1 MNYPKMLYKGNQKEY
16 QHIIAENAAQEEL
29 LIDEGWKDFAD
40 IPELD
45 DLHSPDMKNVDGT
58 EHFISAEQFDK
69 VAEDLVQKELQL
81 NVART
86 ERDEFKAEID
96 RLKGVIAAGSAE
108 NAGLREQLAAL
119 QQPTSTGAAAGD
131 LSTLTTEQLRE
142 MVTAQGKTFKQRDS
156 KPELIAILE
165 S

>member
-16 QHIIAENAAQEEL
+16 QHIIAENATQEEL
-29 LIDEGWKDFAD
+29 LIDEGWKGFAD

-45 DLHSPDMKNVDGT
+45 ESQTADTGNASAGEVNAESFITQERFDLATQELVDVKQNLVIANT
-58 EHFISAEQFDK
+58 EIER
-69 VAEDLVQKELQL
+69 L
-81 NVART
+81 NQ
-86 ERDEFKAEID
+86 
-96 RLKGVIAAGSAE
+96 VIAAGSAE

-119 QQPTSTGAAAGD
+119 QPASTGAAAGD
-131 LSTLTTEQLRE
+131 LSALTTEQLRE
-142 MVTAQGKTFKQRDS
+142 MITAQGKKFKQRDS

>member
-16 QHIIAENAAQEEL
+16 QHIIAENATQEEL
-29 LIDEGWKDFAD
+29 LIDEGWKGFAD

-45 DLHSPDMKNVDGT
+45 ESQTVGTGNASAGERAAESFITQELFDLATQELVDVKQNLVIANT
-58 EHFISAEQFDK
+58 EIER
-69 VAEDLVQKELQL
+69 L
-81 NVART
+81 NQ
-86 ERDEFKAEID
+86 
-96 RLKGVIAAGSAE
+96 VIAAGSAE

-119 QQPTSTGAAAGD
+119 QSASTGSAAGD
-131 LSTLTTEQLRE
+131 LSALTTEQLRE
-142 MVTAQGKTFKQRDS
+142 MITAQGKTFKQRDS

>member
-1 MNYPKMLYKGNQKEY
+1 MLYKGNQKEY

-40 IPELD
+40 IPEFDESQIIGSGAKSSGGGALSGAS
-45 DLHSPDMKNVDGT
+45 LANR
-58 EHFISAEQFDK
+58 EHF
-69 VAEDLVQKELQL
+69 DLTTQELVDVKQGL
-81 NVART
+81 VIAST
-86 ERDEFKAEID
+86 EIE
-96 RLKGVIAAGSAE
+96 RLKQVIAAGSAE
-108 NAGLREQLAAL
+108 NAELREQLAAL

-131 LSTLTTEQLRE
+131 LSALTTEQLRE

>member
-29 LIDEGWKDFAD
+29 LIDEGWKGFAD

-45 DLHSPDMKNVDGT
+45 ESQTVGTGNASAGERAAESFITQERFDLATQELVDVKQNLVIANT
-58 EHFISAEQFDK
+58 EIE
-69 VAEDLVQKELQL
+69 
-81 NVART
+81 
-86 ERDEFKAEID
+86 
-96 RLKGVIAAGSAE
+96 RLKQVIAAGSAE

-131 LSTLTTEQLRE
+131 LSALTTEQLRE